1 MKKLEEFILQK
12 KRGDIPAYKRYL
24 DEMPG
29 VLLQDIWTDIP
40 PISAQSK
47 ERDGY
52 PTQKP
57 IALLNRIITISS
69 NPDDI
74 VLDPFCGCGTTLV
87 AAHQL
92 KRRWI
97 GIDVSPTAC
106 KLMRKKMESLSRK
119 KVEAINLS
127 LTIEE
132 LKQLHHFEFQNWV
145 FEKLHGRINPR
156 KSGDLG
162 IDGWVELNIP
172 TQVKQYE
179 RVGRVEVDKLETAI
193 GRYFERT
200 SGTKGY
206 LIGFSFIRDAYQ
218 EVARIKNKKN
228 MEIKLIT
235 VQEIQNIT

>member
-47 ERDGY
+47 
-52 PTQKP
+52 
-57 IALLNRIITISS
+57 
-69 NPDDI
+69 
-74 VLDPFCGCGTTLV
+74 

-235 VQEIQNIT
+235 VRDPEYNMTRRLTLDSGAHRVNRTESNN